1 VRLIDRLIQMDEPMS
16 QAEQARRPVEPRFY
30 DDAAAP
36 PLRTRLL
43 AQGSAVLRAPMV
55 PVLIVTFLL
64 FCLTVEGFT
73 SAANLSNMARLFAP
87 LLIASI
93 GATFV
98 FLLGG
103 IDLSVGST
111 LSLASVIGASVMR
124 DTGSVALG
132 AAAGI
137 LTGLAIGA
145 VNGTAIAIFRL
156 PAFVHTLGMLL
167 TLRAIALL
175 VTAGHSVGRL
185 PMEVTMLGRGSILGL
200 PNLLWLA
207 VLVYGASHV
216 LLNRTVLG
224 REIYLIGTNE
234 RAAIFNGLRVQRTK
248 FAAYLLCGGLAG
260 LSGIAV
266 VLRLGSGGPI
276 LGDNLLLMAIASVVL
291 GGTNIMGGD
300 GSVFRTLTG
309 TAVIILLD
317 KGLNLL
323 GLSFFD
329 QAIVIGAVI
338 IVGSALGV
346 WLHRRRAAEN

>member
-1 VRLIDRLIQMDEPMS
+1 MSEAGRVERPTAAMETADDVADSRLG
-16 QAEQARRPVEPRFY
+16 
-30 DDAAAP
+30 
-36 PLRTRLL
+36 TRLR
-43 AQGSAVLRAPMV
+43 AQGSALLRAPMV
-55 PVLIVTFLL
+55 PVLVVTFLL
-64 FCLTVEGFT
+64 FCLTVDGFT

-103 IDLSVGST
+103 IDLSIGST

-137 LTGLAIGA
+137 VTGLAVGGI
-145 VNGTAIAIFRL
+145 NGTAIAIFRL

-167 TLRAIALL
+167 TIRAIALL
-175 VTAGHSVGRL
+175 VTSGHSVGRL
-185 PMEVTMLGRGSILGL
+185 PSEVMVLGRGSILGL
-200 PNLLWLA
+200 PNLIWLA
-207 VLVYGASHV
+207 ALVYAAAHIV
-216 LLNRTVLG
+216 LSRTMLG

-234 RAAIFNGLRVQRTK
+234 RAAVFNGLRVRGTK
-248 FAAYLLCGGLAG
+248 FTAFLLCGGLAG

-300 GSVFRTLTG
+300 GGVFRTLTG

-338 IVGSALGV
+338 IIGSALGV
-346 WLHRRRAAEN
+346 WLHKRRAAEN

>member
-1 VRLIDRLIQMDEPMS
+1 
-16 QAEQARRPVEPRFY
+16 
-30 DDAAAP
+30 
-36 PLRTRLL
+36 
-43 AQGSAVLRAPMV
+43 MV

-64 FCLTVEGFT
+64 FCLTVDGFT

-103 IDLSVGST
+103 IDLSIGST
-111 LSLASVIGASVMR
+111 LSLASVIGAFVMR
-124 DTGSVALG
+124 ETGSVALG
-132 AAAGI
+132 ALAGI

-145 VNGTAIAIFRL
+145 INGAAIAFFRL

-167 TLRAIALL
+167 TIRAIALL

-185 PMEVTMLGRGSILGL
+185 PIEAMMVGRGSILGL
-200 PNLLWLA
+200 PNLLLLA
-207 VLVYGASHV
+207 TLVYLASYV
-216 LLNRTVLG
+216 LLSRTMLG
-224 REIYLIGTNE
+224 REIYLVGSNE
-234 RAAIFNGLRVQRTK
+234 RAAIFNGLRVRRAK
-248 FAAYLLCGGLAG
+248 FIAYLLCGGFAG

-338 IVGSALGV
+338 IVGSALGM
-346 WLHRRRAAEN
+346 WLHKRRAAEN

>member
-1 VRLIDRLIQMDEPMS
+1 MADSGHATKRESPPYGGRVSRLYQHAHSCGR
-16 QAEQARRPVEPRFY
+16 
-30 DDAAAP
+30 
-36 PLRTRLL
+36 
-43 AQGSAVLRAPMV
+43 SATFLQAPMI
-55 PVLIVTFLL
+55 PVLVIAFLA
-64 FCLTVEGFT
+64 FCLSVDGFT

-103 IDLSVGST
+103 IDLSIGST
-111 LSLASVIGASVMR
+111 LGLASVVSALIMR
-124 DTGSVALG
+124 DLGSVWMG
-132 AAAGI
+132 IVAGVM
-137 LTGLAIGA
+137 TGLAIGA

-167 TLRAIALL
+167 TIRAVAML

-185 PMEVTMLGRGSILGL
+185 PVQVMALGRGSILGVS
-200 PNLLWLA
+200 NLLWIAAFVLA
-207 VLVYGASHV
+207 VSHV
-216 LLNRTVLG
+216 VLTRSTFG
-224 REIYLIGTNE
+224 RELYLIGTNE
-234 RAAIFNGLRVQRTK
+234 RAAIFNGLRVPRAK
-248 FAAYLLCGGLAG
+248 FLAYLLCGGLAG
-260 LSGIAV
+260 LSGIVV

-291 GGTNIMGGD
+291 GGTSILGGD
-300 GSVFRTLTG
+300 GSVLRTMTG
-309 TAVIILLD
+309 AAVIILLD

-338 IVGSALGV
+338 ISGSALGV
-346 WLHRRRAAEN
+346 WMHKQRMVEH